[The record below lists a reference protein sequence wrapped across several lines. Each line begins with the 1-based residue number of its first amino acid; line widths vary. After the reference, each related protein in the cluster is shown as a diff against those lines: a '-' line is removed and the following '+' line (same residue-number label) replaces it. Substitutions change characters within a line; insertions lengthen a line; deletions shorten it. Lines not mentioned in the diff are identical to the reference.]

1 MTMND
6 KPERI
11 GPVKSVEEITIYES
25 PDGGK
30 KVYSRKSGS
39 TQRTLILEST
49 DPDHLLR
56 KRWVLWRDILQEST
70 ECPAL
75 DSLIRQAEM
84 LYEIVQTKE

>member
-1 MTMND
+1 MTVKD
-6 KPERI
+6 GLI

-30 KVYSRKSGS
+30 TIYSRKSGS

-49 DPDHLLR
+49 DPDYLLK

-84 LYEIVQTKE
+84 LYEIVQTTK